1 MFSAPKGFLGSVIVF
16 SLTLVTACKEGRIR
30 VRPPQVIMSKKT
42 GTMYFANDAL
52 QASRT
57 AESVR
62 EQTPILV
69 HRIKAY

>member
-1 MFSAPKGFLGSVIVF
+1 
-16 SLTLVTACKEGRIR
+16 
-30 VRPPQVIMSKKT
+30 MSKKT